1 MVAHGAGRMTMI
13 ARAKRTAAA
22 LWAYFDGST
31 PRSALAASVAFIVV
45 SNQPFYPLY
54 LYFLL
59 GGRAWPALLTWISGP
74 LFAAV
79 PRVARSGEARGG
91 ALLLVAGMA
100 NTALCTVAMGP
111 ASGVELF
118 YLPCLVLALLLFT
131 GRDRVVAVATTL
143 AATGVLMLA
152 VRFAG
157 AEGLVTVTAEEVNSL
172 RRINAFSVAG
182 LLTVMA
188 WMSRRLWW
196 PAPALTPPGG
206 R

>member
-1 MVAHGAGRMTMI
+1 MLAATMDGF
-13 ARAKRTAAA
+13 RR
-22 LWAYFDGST
+22 LWAYFDAPT
-31 PRSALAASVAFIVV
+31 PRGSIAASVAFIVV

-54 LYFLL
+54 LYLLL
-59 GGRAWPALLTWISGP
+59 GGRAWPALLTWASSP

-79 PRVARSGEARGG
+79 PRVLGASEVRGA
-91 ALLLVAGMA
+91 ALLVTAGMA
-100 NTALCTVAMGP
+100 NTALCTLAMGR

-118 YLPCLVLALLLFT
+118 YLPCLILALLLFT
-131 GRDRVVAVATTL
+131 GRDRVVAL
-143 AATGVLMLA
+143 AATLATTAALVVA
-152 VRFAG
+152 VRLAG
-157 AEGLVTVTAEEVNSL
+157 AEGLVTVTAEEAASL

-196 PAPALTPPGG
+196 